1 MHSGPSATHT
11 PVDRVVHASEKTPY
25 LSEQER
31 LTLGI
36 SSPDNEIKSARHSM
50 QHLLNAAP
58 EVYVIHAT
66 KDDLAHPSF
75 ILDEWLSQRP
85 DHDPKYLE
93 TKSEPT
99 AHGTD

>member
-1 MHSGPSATHT
+1 
-11 PVDRVVHASEKTPY
+11 
-25 LSEQER
+25 
-31 LTLGI
+31 
-36 SSPDNEIKSARHSM
+36 M

-93 TKSEPT
+93 TKSEPHGPRDRLISDGRRILT
-99 AHGTD
+99 GEPASRKPLSGLAHC